1 MKAHWERLAFKI
13 DALGLRE
20 RAMAFAIAALL
31 VITLVNTFVLDPLL
45 AARKQRVQQ
54 IKLDQQQIAAAQA
67 EIKLIISGHEGD
79 PDAANQVRLQ
89 MLKQQSEQL
98 RTDLTVVQQSLV
110 TPDKMVALL
119 EELLKKNK
127 QLQLV
132 SLKTLQATQ
141 LSEPDSV
148 PGKAAGNKPA
158 AAGVQ
163 GQAVAEERADVGRV
177 YKHGVELVV
186 QGGYADLVSYLS
198 QLEGL
203 PWRLFWA
210 KAKLNVE
217 EHPKVRLTLTLF
229 TLSLDKAWLNI

>member
-1 MKAHWERLAFKI
+1 MKAYWERQASRI
-13 DALGLRE
+13 DALSLRE
-20 RAMAFAIAALL
+20 RAMLFAIAALL
-31 VITLVNTFVLDPLL
+31 VTTAVNTFVLDPLL
-45 AARKQRVQQ
+45 STRKQRAQQ

-67 EIKLIISGHEGD
+67 EIKIIIDGHEGD
-79 PDAANQVRLQ
+79 PDAANRARLQ

-98 RTDLTVVQQSLV
+98 RADLTVVQQSLV

-119 EELLKKNK
+119 DELLKKNK

-132 SLKTLQATQ
+132 SLKTLPTVQ
-141 LSEPDSV
+141 LFEPDSAAAKKADV
-148 PGKAAGNKPA
+148 KPSAAGWQEKAIENGA
-158 AAGVQ
+158 EG
-163 GQAVAEERADVGRV
+163 GQV

-186 QGGYADLVSYLS
+186 QGGYADIVNYLS

-210 KAKLNVE
+210 KAKLSVE